1 MKKKIIIG
9 SLVFSVPLIFLML
22 FGNNP
27 LCRGNADCGQRLHAF
42 FVLFQPILP
51 LFLFSLLTYRLP
63 ERYFRAWSRF
73 ALVWIPLSMILVVL
87 APEYISGGL
96 FIQIG
101 PVFTKSYVSN
111 TSSQLFALI
120 STLILLVVWVR
131 SRGKRRSNS

>member
-1 MKKKIIIG
+1 MKKTIVFTSGIIG
-9 SLVFSVPLIFLML
+9 AFLL
-22 FGNNP
+22 LSYRYGNYA
-27 LCRGNADCGQRLHAF
+27 LCQNDDSCAHVLHYLY
-42 FVLFQPILP
+42 VLFSPVTW
-51 LFLFSLLTYRLP
+51 LFIFSLLTYRLP